1 MWIVV
6 LKKNVNYIARIWK
19 YFIWFPDL
27 EMFMNA
33 RKCSDSEQSPYV
45 LLSGTLI
52 LAEENVSGITT
63 SEKLNI
69 LQMLISELSLSILL
83 KGMEPKGFK
92 SHSFVETHFLTPP
105 PPQAG
110 FLVHN
115 FKEVQFFPRLSI
127 LFKLFLTS
135 WLLFIPLKV
144 TTPLVPEYWV

>member
-1 MWIVV
+1 
-6 LKKNVNYIARIWK
+6 
-19 YFIWFPDL
+19 
-27 EMFMNA
+27 MNA

-83 KGMEPKGFK
+83 KGKEPKGFK

-115 FKEVQFFPRLSI
+115 FKEVVFPQ
-127 LFKLFLTS
+127 T
-135 WLLFIPLKV
+135 
-144 TTPLVPEYWV
+144 